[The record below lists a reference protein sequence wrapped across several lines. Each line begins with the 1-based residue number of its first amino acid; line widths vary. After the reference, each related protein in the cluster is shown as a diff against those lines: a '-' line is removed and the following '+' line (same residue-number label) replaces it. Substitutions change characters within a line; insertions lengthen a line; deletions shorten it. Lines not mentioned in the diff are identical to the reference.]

1 MTLVEKLL
9 AVEKAQGV
17 SLDFLGYLAWY
28 TITDCKIT
36 RNDLEAAFNHVGLD
50 LKYLPKPIS
59 PRDAFRRASKQGE
72 LKRYP
77 IDKDR
82 YLNLLVREVSQDAKT
97 IVYQIVREVV
107 DSKNVRLEY
116 TPIAQ
121 LKLEGDTLDVSM
133 LSNIEATERCAVAA
147 VQDAYKIERDHY
159 NGQTIRNIIMDIL
172 NTCKPVAVRPSGGVY
187 FVPKQYGNTLEAL
200 RQLID
205 QLAPWSINRRP
216 RFWTVPVV
224 DAQEQREMLG
234 ESLEEDIASESTR
247 LIDEMTKIL
256 KGSRTITP
264 LVTQQ
269 YAERIKALAEKV
281 RTYEDMLDTRLVTVK
296 SNLDL
301 VRQQALL
308 LMERVSSQNA

>member
-1 MTLVEKLL
+1 MTLVEKLV
-9 AVEKAQGV
+9 AIEKTQGV
-17 SLDFLGYLAWY
+17 KVDFLGYLLWY

-36 RNDLEAAFNHVGLD
+36 RNDLETVFNHAGLD

-59 PRDAFRRASKQGE
+59 PRDAFRRASKRGE

-97 IVYQIVREVV
+97 VVHQIVREVV

-121 LKLEGDTLDVSM
+121 LKLEAGTLNVSI
-133 LSNIEATERCAVAA
+133 LSNIEATERCAITAI
-147 VQDAYKIERDHY
+147 QDAYEIERDHY
-159 NGQTIRNIIMDIL
+159 NGQTIRNIIVDIL

-187 FVPKQYGNTLEAL
+187 FVPEQYNDTLEAL
-200 RQLID
+200 KRFVNE
-205 QLAPWSINRRP
+205 LAPWAVGNRRP

-224 DAQEQREMLG
+224 DAAEEREMLG
-234 ESLEEDIASESTR
+234 ESLEEDIASESAR

-281 RTYEDMLDTRLVTVK
+281 RTYEDMLDTKLVAAK

-308 LMERVSSQNA
+308 LMERVSENA